1 MDETSSED
9 RAKNDRRGASFIVTG
24 CACFATGGAIL
35 KYLSADLGWAQM
47 ATLRHVFSVV
57 FFLPMI
63 VRLGPGYFFTARPL
77 AHGLR
82 GAFGSYSYA
91 LFVLAL
97 VNMPMGDAFALAYT
111 TPFWSL
117 GLAVLVFGERF
128 GGGRVA
134 ATALGFAGVL
144 LIVRPGTGEGG
155 FAPIFAFVALASGL
169 LTSLAMMMVKRLSSS
184 EPPDR
189 IAFWFLAAGIP
200 CVGPIAAFDWRPIE
214 FAHVPWFVVLGA
226 LTFFGQRCLS
236 RGYSLGTFS
245 KMAPLIYAQVA
256 LATVWGFVA
265 FGEVPLWSTLAG
277 MAAIVLG
284 AIWVVREPARPVTS
298 KRLP

>member
-1 MDETSSED
+1 MQDTAKSD
-9 RAKNDRRGASFIVTG
+9 RQGAVFVVAG
-24 CACFATGGAIL
+24 CVCFAAGGAIL
-35 KYLSADLGWAQM
+35 KFLSADLSWAQL
-47 ATLRHVFSVV
+47 AVLRHVFAVV

-128 GGGRVA
+128 GGARIA

-144 LIVRPGTGEGG
+144 LIVRPGTSEGG
-155 FAPIFAFVALASGL
+155 YVPIFAFVALFSGL

-200 CVGPIAAFDWRPIE
+200 CVGPIAAFDWRPLE
-214 FAHVPWFVVLGA
+214 WAHLPWFVVLGA
-226 LTFFGQRCLS
+226 LTFYGQRCLS
-236 RGYSLGTFS
+236 RGYTLGAFS
-245 KMAPLIYAQVA
+245 KMAPLIYVQVA
-256 LATVWGFVA
+256 LATVLGFAA
-265 FGEVPLWSTLAG
+265 FGEVPLWTTLAG
-277 MAAIVLG
+277 MAAIVMG
-284 AIWVVREPARPVTS
+284 AIWVVRDPSRPVTS
-298 KRLP
+298 RRLP

>member
-1 MDETSSED
+1 MQDT
-9 RAKNDRRGASFIVTG
+9 AKNDRHGALYVVTG

-35 KYLSADLGWAQM
+35 KFLSADLSWAQL
-47 ATLRHVFSVV
+47 AVLRHVFAVA

-97 VNMPMGDAFALAYT
+97 VSMPMGDAFALAYT

-117 GLAVLVFGERF
+117 GLAALVFGERF
-128 GGGRVA
+128 GWGRVA
-134 ATALGFAGVL
+134 ATLLGFVGVV
-144 LIVRPGTGEGG
+144 LIVRPGTGEGSY
-155 FAPIFAFVALASGL
+155 APIFAFVALFSGL

-200 CVGPIAAFDWRPIE
+200 CVGPIAAFDWRPLE
-214 FAHVPWFVVLGA
+214 WAHLPWLVVLGG
-226 LTFFGQRCLS
+226 LTFYGQRCLS
-236 RGYSLGTFS
+236 RGYALGSFS
-245 KMAPLIYAQVA
+245 KMAPLIYVQVA
-256 LATVWGFVA
+256 LATVLGFAA
-265 FGEVPLWSTLAG
+265 FGEVPLWTTLAG
-277 MAAIVLG
+277 MAAIALG
-284 AIWVVREPARPVTS
+284 AMWVVRDPTRPVTS
-298 KRLP
+298 RRLP